1 MSMLSRSFTSG
12 LLAVPMLLASPV
24 AHAQAQP
31 AAPRKISLDEA
42 IQLALANNPTL
53 QATRTLIEQSRDEEI
68 TANLRPNPVLIWDAL
83 FVPLFSPDQLTS
95 DNINTVTEFDL
106 GASYLFERGKK
117 RQHRLQAARDA
128 TAVTTSQV
136 ADAERALTY
145 GVAQQFIG
153 VLLAESSL
161 DFAKQDLASFQNTV
175 DISQSQYKA
184 GQISEGDFLKI
195 KLQLLTFQTDVSSAQ
210 LARVQALVGLR
221 QLLGYQ
227 SVPADYDVAGSLA
240 YQPLTLDREHL
251 QALAI
256 QLRPDLRA
264 AVQGV
269 TASQSQYTLA
279 KANGKQDL
287 NFTFD
292 YTHVSGFENGSFT
305 FNLPLAIFNRNQGE
319 IARTRAAIIQAQDS
333 EAAARESVTTDVAN
347 GYETVQANGQIVQ
360 LYQSGYLDQARQ
372 SRDISQYAYER
383 GATSLLDLLDAERSY
398 RAIQLAY
405 LQAEA
410 SYQLALEQLREA
422 VGTRRIP

>member
-1 MSMLSRSFTSG
+1 MAMFSRSFAVR
-12 LLAVPMLLASPV
+12 LLAVPMLLVSAW
-24 AHAQAQP
+24 AQAQTP
-31 AAPRKISLDEA
+31 GPRKISLDEA
-42 IQLALANNPTL
+42 VQLALANNPTIR
-53 QATRTLIEQSRDEEI
+53 ATRTLVDQSQDEEI
-68 TANLRPNPVLIWDAL
+68 TANLRPNPILIADSL
-83 FVPLFSPDQLTS
+83 FVPLFSPGQLTS

-117 RQHRLQAARDA
+117 RQHRLEAARDL

-136 ADAERALTY
+136 ADAERALTFS
-145 GVAQQFIG
+145 VAQQYVS
-153 VLLAESSL
+153 VLLAESTL

-175 DISQSQYKA
+175 DISQAQYKA
-184 GQISEGDFLKI
+184 GQISEGDYLKI
-195 KLQLLTFQTDVSSAQ
+195 KLQLLLFQTDVSSAQ

-227 SVPADYDVAGSLA
+227 SVPADYDVSGTLA
-240 YQPLTLDREHL
+240 YQPLKLDREHL
-251 QALAI
+251 QALAL

-264 AVQGV
+264 ALQGV

-305 FNLPLAIFNRNQGE
+305 VNFPLPIFNRNQGE
-319 IARTRAAIIQAQDS
+319 IARTQAAIIQAQDS
-333 EAAARESVTTDVAN
+333 ELAAREAVTTDVAN
-347 GYETVQANGQIVQ
+347 SYEAVQANGQIVA
-360 LYQSGYLDQARQ
+360 LYQSGYLDQAQQ
-372 SRDISQYAYER
+372 SRDISQYAYQR
-383 GATSLLDLLDAERSY
+383 GAASLLDLLDAERSY
-398 RAIQLAY
+398 RATQLAY
-405 LQAEA
+405 LQSEA